1 MLSSSN
7 PKCMIFMKHK
17 GTSILLLQFLFKFVQ
32 ASILYTDIYSQN
44 ISIINMKTQILQRNE
59 GKRYSNS
66 FVLSYPTR
74 THKIISIKTY
84 SKRKDLIKLER
95 DLM

>member
-1 MLSSSN
+1 MYDLCT
-7 PKCMIFMKHK
+7 KRKAA
-17 GTSILLLQFLFKFVQ
+17 QFWIYNFCLNLY
-32 ASILYTDIYSQN
+32 ILYRYTEIRRHTQN
-44 ISIINMKTQILQRNE
+44 INMKTQILQRNE
-59 GKRYSNS
+59 GERYSNS